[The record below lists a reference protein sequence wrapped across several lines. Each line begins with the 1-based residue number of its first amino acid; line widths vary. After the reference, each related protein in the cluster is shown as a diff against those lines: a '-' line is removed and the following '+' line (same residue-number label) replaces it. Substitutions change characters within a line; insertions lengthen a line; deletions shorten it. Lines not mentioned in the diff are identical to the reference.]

1 MPITSTQYEKAK
13 CPLFYKCTFLWG
25 IWCFDQST
33 YVHLCIENLC
43 EWTNHRCTE
52 KGDVTGFPLRGRN
65 WSFSSHGKSRL
76 ASKVV
81 SCAHQAHLKLQWRLL
96 LWPFFKV
103 ILVLSLTNLIR
114 GRKTICSQK
123 RGMLLLQRSNGV
135 RKTCWCPMW
144 KIELKRVF
152 LLQVCDFLLCLHLLQ
167 HCHWALSLNAQQL
180 GMRTA
185 VILCHTTIYFDWEW
199 ERDVCISLILHHFVT
214 DSSSPLP
221 DKAWSFFLEKNVLQ
235 FDQQNVISHKEYY
248 THNKM

>member
-1 MPITSTQYEKAK
+1 MKAYDSWYSDHPYLLLLPSLSCPENSKCNCLLSWNSICSSITS
-13 CPLFYKCTFLWG
+13 LL
-25 IWCFDQST
+25 
-33 YVHLCIENLC
+33 LC
-43 EWTNHRCTE
+43 NHILKYLKNPC
-52 KGDVTGFPLRGRN
+52 
-65 WSFSSHGKSRL
+65 HM
-76 ASKVV
+76 
-81 SCAHQAHLKLQWRLL
+81 LKLKLHQR
-96 LWPFFKV
+96 KKD
-103 ILVLSLTNLIR
+103 NLFP
-114 GRKTICSQK
+114 K